1 MPAQNRY
8 SHQTPASAVYWQ
20 WWIGKKTVWVAGLSE
35 GTAFRSASSS
45 TPSVH
50 PNKPAQTPETDRAV
64 DTNGQAHLATRVH
77 WGPLWQPQSATW
89 YSICQLPLLPLH
101 CHRQREREKQRGGG
115 LFSKKSNINHFNHR
129 HISSQLFGDIHIHSV
144 TKPNLSSTVKHRRGS
159 VNDNN

>member
-1 MPAQNRY
+1 MRDLFQVKHVAWDMPPQDRY

-20 WWIGKKTVWVAGLSE
+20 WWIEKKTAWVAGLSE

-50 PNKPAQTPETDRAV
+50 PDKPSQTQETSLAV

-89 YSICQLPLLPLH
+89 YSMCRLPVLPLQ
-101 CHRQREREKQRGGG
+101 CRRQKGREWEKERERGGG
-115 LFSKKSNINHFNHR
+115 AFNKKSNINQSNHR
-129 HISSQLFGDIHIHSV
+129 NICQ
-144 TKPNLSSTVKHRRGS
+144 
-159 VNDNN
+159 

>member
-1 MPAQNRY
+1 MKDLFQVTHVAWDMPAQNRY

-35 GTAFRSASSS
+35 GTAFCSASSS

-50 PNKPAQTPETDRAV
+50 PNKPAQTRETNRAV

-101 CHRQREREKQRGGG
+101 CHRQRERGENRGEVGCSTRNQI
-115 LFSKKSNINHFNHR
+115 L
-129 HISSQLFGDIHIHSV
+129 ISSVTGIALHSYRV
-144 TKPNLSSTVKHRRGS
+144 IFTQSQNLT
-159 VNDNN
+159 